1 MDALLDERV
10 VDALLDARV
19 FVVDAELDAR
29 VALAELPALDERV
42 VDALLDARVAVAVVL
57 LERCALPVAAL
68 LERCA
73 PSERVAA
80 VVRLP

>member
-1 MDALLDERV
+1 MRC
-10 VDALLDARV
+10 
-19 FVVDAELDAR
+19 
-29 VALAELPALDERV
+29 ALAEELLLERWVVALV
-42 VDALLDARVAVAVVL
+42 ALLERCALALLEEVRCTLALVAL